1 MSLKPETNIKKL
13 LPADKDP
20 NIAARAAQAGVDPCK
35 PINIS
40 DMSAADMAAKVA
52 ELTPGNLSLGPG
64 LDAATLIKAANGG
77 DQDSI
82 TKGLSNAQTT
92 NLNKSMNQ
100 AAKDLKNPK
109 EAGENIIGEAIKGV
123 KDGLKGVIDSKI
135 KEFDNTRKKIPTKTS
150 AAADLTKDL
159 GKQDLAIDQQVKDS
173 LAKVPC
179 NGKAANDAGGVKRS
193 INKSIDSKLAKLSP
207 KEIKEINKTDASM
220 EKFKNGL
227 QSEVQGNLSADQ
239 LTKAANENLK
249 PLKKASRL
257 GNIGK

>member
-20 NIAARAAQAGVDPCK
+20 NIAARAAQAGLDPCK
-35 PINIS
+35 PINIGE
-40 DMSAADMAAKVA
+40 MSAAEMEAKVA
-52 ELTPGNLSLGPG
+52 ELTPSNLSLGPG
-64 LDAATLIKAANGG
+64 LDAATLLKAANGV

-82 TKGLSNAQTT
+82 TKGLLDAQTT

-109 EAGENIIGEAIKGV
+109 EAGKNIIGEAIKGV

-135 KEFDNTRKKIPTKTS
+135 KEFDNIRKKIPTNVS
-150 AAADLTKDL
+150 AAKDLAKDL
-159 GKQDLAIDQQVKDS
+159 GEQDLAIDQQVKDS

-193 INKSIDSKLAKLSP
+193 INKSIDGKLAELSP

-220 EKFKNGL
+220 EKFKNDL
-227 QSEVQGNLSADQ
+227 QSEVQGNLSTDQ
-239 LTKAANENLK
+239 LEKAANENLK
-249 PLKKASRL
+249 PLKKTSRL